1 MPATLA
7 SAGFAVLSSVKS
19 WGFGTVHQRSFIGT
33 ILLFAVTL
41 LLGGCGLVPV
51 DGAGGADPTAANA
64 SQGEGYAVMSGVCDC
79 PSTAV
84 FDVYDEGVRA
94 LAAGE
99 YEAARAAFAAYAASG
114 EEGAVA
120 KAATATDL
128 SNRLEQN
135 RSVPLAI
142 TNDDQRSRAIITEL
156 VLDLLVQ
163 LEAEL
168 NAMGESNQNLS
179 AELAKRED
187 ALKRLRELTLGQPE
201 G

>member
-7 SAGFAVLSSVKS
+7 SVGFAVLSSTKS
-19 WGFGTVHQRSFIGT
+19 WGFGTVHQRSSIGT
-33 ILLFAVTL
+33 ILFFAVL
-41 LLGGCGLVPV
+41 SLLGGCGLVPV
-51 DGAGGADPTAANA
+51 EGAGGAAPTAASA
-64 SQGEGYAVMSGVCDC
+64 SQGDGEADMSGVCDC
-79 PSTAV
+79 PSDAA
-84 FDVYDEGVRA
+84 FDAYDKGVRA

-114 EEGAVA
+114 AEGVA
-120 KAATATDL
+120 AEAATATDL
-128 SNRLEQN
+128 SDRLEQN
-135 RSVPLAI
+135 GSVPLAI
-142 TNDDQRSRAIITEL
+142 TNDDQRSRVIITEL
-156 VLDLLVQ
+156 VLDLMTQ

-168 NAMGESNQNLS
+168 SAMSESNRNLS

>member
-1 MPATLA
+1 
-7 SAGFAVLSSVKS
+7 
-19 WGFGTVHQRSFIGT
+19 
-33 ILLFAVTL
+33 
-41 LLGGCGLVPV
+41 
-51 DGAGGADPTAANA
+51 
-64 SQGEGYAVMSGVCDC
+64 MSGVCDC
-79 PSTAV
+79 PSTTV

-120 KAATATDL
+120 EAATATDL

-142 TNDDQRSRAIITEL
+142 TNDDQRSRAIITER

-168 NAMGESNQNLS
+168 NAMSESNQNLS
-179 AELAKRED
+179 VELAKRED